1 MAIYV
6 QGSADYQAVLEKINL
21 WYGSDAQQI
30 INIAN
35 EYELTPQQ
43 LVSDYLTGSGYEP
56 WYTTSGAVGGYN
68 SVGTAPINPSTAFA
82 EAANSNTG
90 ATTITQLKTPIETT
104 VNQSGKVVSSSGLT
118 SVATGAKSALT
129 FVSKEVLPAVSAA
142 GLGISLGKT
151 IDSALYN
158 LNPDFWDNN
167 GMSSL
172 NPETWNSIT
181 QDYPDGFLKK
191 AFNTVFGLN
200 PNTGE
205 TQQYLDA
212 NAAAYLAMYMQQMG
226 VFDRNSETTAT
237 SYTPT
242 ISGRTIN
249 EAILPIN
256 APISALCQVQRT
268 NSTNWLNWGSDTP
281 VNFYGFIDAN
291 NKAQIYALS
300 NTLFHFKGSTINTPT
315 PPAPP
320 TTYNSTASKYD
331 IDNSHSFYYCSV
343 MNSGGDW
350 KTAFENSFIPI
361 NNYVSGYSRNQDR
374 AIDAAIALFYNSS
387 ARTTTGG
394 VEGIPDQSG
403 ATQPDFTGCTTP
415 ADYLNALQTQFPD
428 LFNNA
433 VTQSVVNPDGTT
445 STRTY
450 IPIGTPSKN
459 NNGNKTQPVTNT
471 NNSGNTQGGS
481 SANPSTVDLTGL
493 ENLIKTLTET
503 ISQTGTPTDIT
514 NPDPT
519 GTGNTPPVVAP
530 TGQASS
536 LFAVYNPSQA
546 QLNSLGAWLW
556 SSNFIDQVLKLFN
569 NPMQAIIGLH
579 KIFASPSISGS
590 GNIKVGYLDSG
601 VSSNIVG
608 AQYTTINCGSVK
620 VSEQFGNVF
629 DYTDTQIRLYLP
641 FIGIVDLDV
650 ADVMRG
656 TVSVVYHVDVI
667 TGACLAE
674 VKITRDGSGGTLYQ
688 YAGDAAV
695 RYPISSGSYMGVV
708 SGVLSAVGGIAS
720 AVMTGGAT
728 LPMAAGAVAG
738 GLSGAHTQIQHSGNF
753 AGNAGAMGAKKP
765 YIIIERPQTA
775 VAEDYKKYVGNGAN
789 VIKSVSEM
797 SGYFRMSD
805 MKLTSISGASE
816 TELNEIKTALEG
828 GVIK

>member
-1 MAIYV
+1 MAINV

-21 WYGSDAQQI
+21 WYGSDAQKI

-68 SVGTAPINPSTAFA
+68 SVGTSSINPSTAFA

-90 ATTITQLKTPIETT
+90 ATTITALKTPIETT

-129 FVSKEVLPAVSAA
+129 FITKDVLPAVNAA
-142 GLGISLGKT
+142 GLGIALGKT

-167 GMSSL
+167 GMSTL

-181 QDYPDGFLKK
+181 KDYPDGFLKK

-212 NAAAYLAMYMQQMG
+212 DAAAYLAMYMQSKG
-226 VFDRNSETTAT
+226 LFDRPEKSGTNSHYGQSEQGQYFNYFGYTQPITLGAGWSFNAQYISGRITVTTTAT
-237 SYTPT
+237 YGAAF
-242 ISGRTIN
+242 IG
-249 EAILPIN
+249 
-256 APISALCQVQRT
+256 T
-268 NSTNWLNWGSDTP
+268 NNQLVIVFVSQSPFTVTQTAGE
-281 VNFYGFIDAN
+281 
-291 NKAQIYALS
+291 
-300 NTLFHFKGSTINTPT
+300 NT
-315 PPAPP
+315 
-320 TTYNSTASKYD
+320 TTYNAYQYLAGGSGNHTGTNYYGFSLGAFYSPTEIMGAVNSYSGNYPTNARYNTSD
-331 IDNSHSFYYCSV
+331 IYNFTFGGTV
-343 MNSGGDW
+343 SGGSTVDGI
-350 KTAFENSFIPI
+350 TD
-361 NNYVSGYSRNQDR
+361 QD
-374 AIDAAIALFYNSS
+374 
-387 ARTTTGG
+387 
-394 VEGIPDQSG
+394 G
-403 ATQPDFTGCTTP
+403 ATTPDFSNCQTP
-415 ADYLNALQTQFPD
+415 ADYLSALQTQFPD

-445 STRTY
+445 NTRTY
-450 IPIGTPSKN
+450 VPIGTPSEN

-728 LPMAAGAVAG
+728 LPIAAGAVAG

-789 VIKSVSEM
+789 VIKTVSEM

-805 MKLTSISGASE
+805 VKLSSVSGASE
-816 TELNEIKTALEG
+816 SELNEIKTALEG

>member
-68 SVGTAPINPSTAFA
+68 SVGTASINPSTAFA

-142 GLGISLGKT
+142 GLGIALGKT

-158 LNPDFWDNN
+158 LNPDFWDNI

-181 QDYPDGFLKK
+181 KDYPDGFLKK

-200 PNTGE
+200 PATGE

-212 NAAAYLAMYMQQMG
+212 DAAAYLAMYMQEQG
-226 VFDRNSETTAT
+226 VFSTGDRGGTVPANNPYDVNSFDYVYAPTTFPRANG
-237 SYTPT
+237 TPT
-242 ISGRTIN
+242 LVTITQGEVCLFMIGN
-249 EAILPIN
+249 NVIGA
-256 APISALCQVQRT
+256 
-268 NSTNWLNWGSDTP
+268 NSTGGAIKMQPIAADGSVGVERTFN
-281 VNFYGFIDAN
+281 V
-291 NKAQIYALS
+291 L
-300 NTLFHFKGSTINTPT
+300 
-315 PPAPP
+315 
-320 TTYNSTASKYD
+320 TTYTQDNKTVYIYGIGNFDFVAANLIPLTRCTASKEMGGWVAIYGGYD
-331 IDNSHSFYYCSV
+331 NPS
-343 MNSGGDW
+343 
-350 KTAFENSFIPI
+350 
-361 NNYVSGYSRNQDR
+361 
-374 AIDAAIALFYNSS
+374 
-387 ARTTTGG
+387 G
-394 VEGIPDQSG
+394 VEGITNQQG
-403 ATQPDFTGCTTP
+403 ATQPNFTGCSTP
-415 ADYLNALQTQFPD
+415 EDYKQALQTQYPD

-433 VTQSVVNPDGTT
+433 VTQTVVNPDGTT
-445 STRTY
+445 STKTFL
-450 IPIGTPSKN
+450 PIGTPSKN
-459 NNGNKTQPVTNT
+459 NNGNKKQPVTNT
-471 NNSGNTQGGS
+471 ENSGNTQGNS
-481 SANPSTVDLTGL
+481 SANPSTLDLTGL
-493 ENLIKTLTET
+493 ENLIQTLTQT
-503 ISQTGTPTDIT
+503 ISQTGDPTNIT

-530 TGQASS
+530 TGQASA

-650 ADVMRG
+650 ADIMRG
-656 TVSVVYHVDVI
+656 TVSVFYHVDVI

-775 VAEDYKKYVGNGAN
+775 VAEDYNKYVGNGAN

-805 MKLTSISGASE
+805 VKLTSISGASE
-816 TELNEIKTALEG
+816 SELNEIKTALEG

>member
-1 MAIYV
+1 M
-6 QGSADYQAVLEKINL
+6 
-21 WYGSDAQQI
+21 
-30 INIAN
+30 
-35 EYELTPQQ
+35 
-43 LVSDYLTGSGYEP
+43 
-56 WYTTSGAVGGYN
+56 
-68 SVGTAPINPSTAFA
+68 
-82 EAANSNTG
+82 
-90 ATTITQLKTPIETT
+90 
-104 VNQSGKVVSSSGLT
+104 
-118 SVATGAKSALT
+118 
-129 FVSKEVLPAVSAA
+129 
-142 GLGISLGKT
+142 GLGITLGKT

-181 QDYPDGFLKK
+181 KDYPDGVLKK

-212 NAAAYLAMYMQQMG
+212 DAAAYLAMYMHEQG
-226 VFDRNSETTAT
+226 VFSKPDEGSADA
-237 SYTPT
+237 YTPIDT
-242 ISGRTIN
+242 SQTLRYNIPFPVNYKIGTLVPRVETSSQI
-249 EAILPIN
+249 EYVEY
-256 APISALCQVQRT
+256 S
-268 NSTNWLNWGSDTP
+268 TP
-281 VNFYGFIDAN
+281 VHYL
-291 NKAQIYALS
+291 YAYS
-300 NTLFHFKGSTINTPT
+300 
-315 PPAPP
+315 
-320 TTYNSTASKYD
+320 
-331 IDNSHSFYYCSV
+331 
-343 MNSGGDW
+343 NSGGTAVNLITLSNPQSAEGQHRTVIIYKNGSTPYYGTWSSGVLSGITGASTNMQGINPYPTTSPSNAFNDYW
-350 KTAFENSFIPI
+350 KIIFN
-361 NNYVSGYSRNQDR
+361 
-374 AIDAAIALFYNSS
+374 NSS
-387 ARTTTGG
+387 AHESGG
-394 VEGIPDQSG
+394 VEGLPDQQG
-403 ATQPDFTGCTTP
+403 ATTPNFSGCQTP
-415 ADYLNALQTQFPD
+415 ADYKQALQNQYPD

-445 STRTY
+445 STKTY
-450 IPIGTPSKN
+450 LPIGTPSKN
-459 NNGNKTQPVTNT
+459 NNGNKTQPITDT
-471 NNSGNTQGGS
+471 TNSGNTQQDTT
-481 SANPSTVDLTGL
+481 ANPTTIDLTGL
-493 ENLIKTLTET
+493 EELIRTLTDT

-530 TGQASS
+530 TGQASA
-536 LFAVYNPSQA
+536 LFAIYNPSQA
-546 QLNSLGAWLW
+546 ELNSLGAWLW

-641 FIGIVDLDV
+641 FIGIVNLDV

-728 LPMAAGAVAG
+728 LPIAAGAVAG

-775 VAEDYKKYVGNGAN
+775 IAEDYNKYVGNGAN
-789 VIKSVSEM
+789 VIKNVSEM

-805 MKLTSISGASE
+805 VKLTSVSGASE
-816 TELNEIKTALEG
+816 SELNEIKTALES

>member
-1 MAIYV
+1 MAINV

-35 EYELTPQQ
+35 QYELTPQQ

-68 SVGTAPINPSTAFA
+68 SVGTASINPSTAFA

-90 ATTITQLKTPIETT
+90 ATTITALKTPIETT

-129 FVSKEVLPAVSAA
+129 FVSKEVLPAVSAV
-142 GLGISLGKT
+142 GLGISLGKV
-151 IDSALYN
+151 IDSTLYN

-167 GMSSL
+167 GMSTL

-205 TQQYLDA
+205 TQLYLDE
-212 NAAAYLAMYMQQMG
+212 NAAAYLAMYMQQNG
-226 VFDRNSETTAT
+226 VFNASTEEATVDSATEEAMSFQTYHPPFALNTQFTTYRLRNGNPYNAGTTTMTGNGKLVACT
-237 SYTPT
+237 PTDANSYISIVASDTSGVIGSTYDPTTGWTFNVSTNASYTYNNKTVYYRSNSAWSSDPIAYLEGAT
-242 ISGRTIN
+242 IPYLGQYGNDAGRIAWVAIYGSVTQHGAVDGIN
-249 EAILPIN
+249 NQP
-256 APISALCQVQRT
+256 
-268 NSTNWLNWGSDTP
+268 NSTQP
-281 VNFYGFIDAN
+281 NF
-291 NKAQIYALS
+291 S
-300 NTLFHFKGSTINTPT
+300 
-315 PPAPP
+315 
-320 TTYNSTASKYD
+320 
-331 IDNSHSFYYCSV
+331 
-343 MNSGGDW
+343 
-350 KTAFENSFIPI
+350 
-361 NNYVSGYSRNQDR
+361 
-374 AIDAAIALFYNSS
+374 
-387 ARTTTGG
+387 
-394 VEGIPDQSG
+394 
-403 ATQPDFTGCTTP
+403 GCTTP
-415 ADYLNALQTQFPD
+415 ADYLQALQTQFPD

-450 IPIGTPSKN
+450 IPVGTSSKN
-459 NNGNKTQPVTNT
+459 NNGNKTQPVTDT
-471 NNSGNTQGGS
+471 SNSGNSQNNTT
-481 SANPSTVDLTGL
+481 ANPATVDLTGL

-503 ISQTGTPTDIT
+503 ISQTGTPQDIT

-519 GTGNTPPVVAP
+519 GTGNTPPVIAP
-530 TGQASS
+530 TGQASA

-546 QLNSLGAWLW
+546 ELNSLGAWLW

-608 AQYTTINCGSVK
+608 SQYTTINCGSVK
-620 VSEQFGNVF
+620 VAEQFGNVF

-775 VAEDYKKYVGNGAN
+775 IAEDYKKYVGNGAN

-797 SGYFRMSD
+797 NGYFRMSD
-805 MKLTSISGASE
+805 VKLTSVSGASE
-816 TELNEIKTALEG
+816 SELNEIKTALES